1 MTTCLHVCISYMA
14 YYVFRTFQHTETHRQ
29 IDRHTDTDIHTIT
42 HVYACTHRDTYT
54 DTHAHTYIYT
64 HTHMHTST
72 HTHTST
78 YTHTTLEL
86 NKTTTYKKWYYQN
99 AFNPSSWNIILMACH
114 MPLYL
119 DTVSC
124 YINKPFLIN
133 HVIDS

>member
-1 MTTCLHVCISYMA
+1 M
-14 YYVFRTFQHTETHRQ
+14 YVYRTWHIMYFVHFNTQ
-29 IDRHTDTDIHTIT
+29 RHTDRLTDTLT
-42 HVYACTHRDTYT
+42 QTYT
-54 DTHAHTYIYT
+54 QSHTCMRALTGTHTQTHMHTHTYTHT